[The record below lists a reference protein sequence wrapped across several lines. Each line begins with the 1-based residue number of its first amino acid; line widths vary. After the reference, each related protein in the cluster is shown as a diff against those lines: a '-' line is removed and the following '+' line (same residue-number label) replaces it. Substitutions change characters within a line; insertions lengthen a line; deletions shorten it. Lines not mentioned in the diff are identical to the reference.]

1 MTGPRPFLLA
11 ALAPLV
17 LTACISFGPKPPAS
31 LLTLTAATPLAP
43 GMDHVTDDK
52 RAVAVALPSA
62 MPALATQRV
71 MVSAG
76 PISIA
81 YLKDG
86 LWSAPPAQLFRG
98 LLAETITVRTGRVVP
113 DPRLLASKPDTRL
126 SGQLTQFGLDGPG
139 SAVVVTFDAALTRSG
154 SEKLETRRFTARVPV
169 TAQVAGPVGTAINQ
183 AANQV
188 AADVADW
195 IGVN

>member
-1 MTGPRPFLLA
+1 MTGPRPLLA
-11 ALAPLV
+11 VLAPLA
-17 LTACISFGPKPPAS
+17 LAGCISFGAKPPAS
-31 LLTLTAATPLAP
+31 LLALSAATPLAP
-43 GMDHVTDDK
+43 GADHVTDD
-52 RAVAVALPSA
+52 RHAVAVALPGA
-62 MPALATQRV
+62 IPALATQRV

-76 PISIA
+76 PTAIA

-86 LWSAPPAQLFRG
+86 LWAAPPAQLFRG

-126 SGQLTQFGLDGPG
+126 SGQLSQFGLDGPG
-139 SAVVVTFDAALTRSG
+139 GAAVVTFDAALTRGG
-154 SEKLETRRFTARVPV
+154 SDRLETRRFTARVPV
-169 TAQVAGPVGTAINQ
+169 TAELPAPVAAAINQ

-195 IGVN
+195 IGAN